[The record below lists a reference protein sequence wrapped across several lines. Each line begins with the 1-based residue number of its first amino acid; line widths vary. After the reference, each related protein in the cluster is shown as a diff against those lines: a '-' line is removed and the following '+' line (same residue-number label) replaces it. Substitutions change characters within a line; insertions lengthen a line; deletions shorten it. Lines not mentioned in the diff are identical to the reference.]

1 MAAKTTLERQSTN
14 EYILFR
20 QRSCCSAQMMVDKHV
35 IKMILES
42 AQMLCSAKRKL
53 DGIPY
58 YAKTK
63 NGRKIKR
70 YKLTD
75 RDWETGSQSK

>member
-1 MAAKTTLERQSTN
+1 MNIFYLDRDPVVA
-14 EYILFR
+14 
-20 QRSCCSAQMMVDKHV
+20 AQMMVDKHV

-53 DGIPY
+53 DGVEY

-70 YKLTD
+70 YRLEIAMRLMLPKAPEPISDEL
-75 RDWETGSQSK
+75 

>member
-1 MAAKTTLERQSTN
+1 MNIFYLDRDPVVA
-14 EYILFR
+14 
-20 QRSCCSAQMMVDKHV
+20 AQMMVDKHV

-53 DGIPY
+53 DGTPY

-63 NGRKIKR
+63 NG
-70 YKLTD
+70 T
-75 RDWETGSQSK
+75 SN